1 MRYLVDSD
9 VFLHDILH
17 TERAEE
23 ARDFLDEN
31 SDHISTTILNLMEIS
46 SVLSRK
52 YHWKKR
58 EINRIMDLLK
68 SSIEILIPT
77 EYDILGAFELSENL
91 YLTPIDAILLSISK
105 SNGMTLITFDSGI
118 IKEKEHGFSVAS
130 PSGIKND

>member
-58 EINRIMDLLK
+58 DINKDNGPSKIFHRNTHTDRIRYIGSL
-68 SSIEILIPT
+68 
-77 EYDILGAFELSENL
+77 
-91 YLTPIDAILLSISK
+91 
-105 SNGMTLITFDSGI
+105 
-118 IKEKEHGFSVAS
+118 
-130 PSGIKND
+130 